1 MNRTIPLTVVLLA
14 VLSSAAICLQTDESD
29 ADPSASTWYCYGST
43 MIMQYPY
50 DPTGVTVTWTV
61 TPYVGDAAQT
71 AITLEGP
78 NMEQSIDD
86 SWTHA
91 TVEQVAV
98 KDGDSAS
105 STTDVVFVHARSDI
119 TVRFWN
125 LGEVVST
132 RTLGGTASV
141 KLGNAFVD
149 VPQAPARNGYTFM
162 GWFSDSACTQV
173 FDPKTPILSNLD
185 VFAGW
190 SASSGGDNPG
200 TKVDVGGYMVVFQAI
215 NGLEY
220 DIVERTEDSI
230 SFTVSRSE
238 GHIFDMSGIK
248 VLANGLPLTPE
259 GSVYTISDISRDIYV
274 TVSGVELFTIE
285 YDLRNVILSSSDGI
299 AHSITAS
306 GPYHAE
312 VSPES
317 GWKGLSIKVY
327 MGGRDVT
334 SSCVD
339 GGSISI
345 EKVTANVV
353 IVAEAE
359 SHWILFAIGGA
370 AIAVLAIVAVA
381 AVLIRRRHNA

>member
-14 VLSSAAICLQTDESD
+14 VLSSAVVCLQADESD
-29 ADPSASTWYCYGST
+29 ADPATGTWYCYGST

-50 DPTGVTVTWTV
+50 DPTGITVTWTV
-61 TPYVGDAAQT
+61 TPYIGDAAQT
-71 AITLEGP
+71 AIVLEGP
-78 NMEQSIDD
+78 NMEQPIDA

-98 KDGDSAS
+98 KDGDRAS
-105 STTDVVFVHARSDI
+105 STTDVIFVHAESDI

-125 LGEVVST
+125 LGEIISA
-132 RTLGGTASV
+132 RTLDSTTSV

-149 VPQAPARNGYTFM
+149 VPPAPTRNGYTFM

-173 FDPKTPILSNLD
+173 FDPRTPILSDQD

-190 SASSGGDNPG
+190 SASSGDNPG
-200 TKVDVGGYMVVFQAI
+200 TKVEVSGYMVVFQAV

-220 DIVERTEDSI
+220 DIVERTDNSI
-230 SFTVSRSE
+230 EFTVTQSE
-238 GHIFDMSGIK
+238 GHTFDMSK
-248 VLANGLPLTPE
+248 VRVLANSLPLTPDGE
-259 GSVYTISDISRDIYV
+259 VYTISDIDRDIYV
-274 TVSGVELFTIE
+274 TITGIELFSIE
-285 YDLRNVILSSSDGI
+285 YNLKNVDLSCPDGPMY
-299 AHSITAS
+299 SVTAS

-312 VSPES
+312 VSPAS

-334 SSCVD
+334 ESCVD
-339 GGSISI
+339 GGTISI

-353 IVAEAE
+353 IVAEAT
-359 SHWILFAIGGA
+359 SHWIVLAVGGL
-370 AIAVLAIVAVA
+370 AIAVLAVA
-381 AVLIRRRHNA
+381 AVVAVILRRRGA